1 MRMREEQRRTLDLIL
16 DPSKVSVPK
25 FKANPMSVPK
35 SANPWKKNRR
45 ERKRGDSRYRKMST
59 PSAEDLGKVQIVLD
73 FLKGTFPGR
82 FRQFHAPPISANASF
97 EGAEGV
103 LT

>member
-1 MRMREEQRRTLDLIL
+1 
-16 DPSKVSVPK
+16 
-25 FKANPMSVPK
+25 
-35 SANPWKKNRR
+35 
-45 ERKRGDSRYRKMST
+45 MST

-82 FRQFHAPPISANASF
+82 FCQFHAPPISANASF

-103 LT
+103 LTCS